1 MATGFTQS
9 ELDAL
14 MHAMDSEVPGIPRR
28 ADKILADPVNAMRV
42 AGTEKGA
49 LFAFEFK
56 GGATEQFWLHVW
68 VAKELAAAC
77 NGAALEFE
85 WQRALTPEPSDHI
98 REPRIEDIDDAAQVI
113 SLATN
118 ADRDGMLVRF
128 AIGQRRSRS
137 RTLYLPVRAALTVLS
152 SIATGAATAEWWDPE
167 TFDLIP
173 SPESQN

>member
-9 ELDAL
+9 ELDSL

-28 ADKILADPVNAMRV
+28 ADKILADAVNAMRV

-77 NGAALEFE
+77 NGVASEFE
-85 WQRALTPEPSDHI
+85 WPKRGLTPEPSDHI
-98 REPRIEDIDDAAQVI
+98 REPRIEDVADAAQVI

-128 AIGQRRSRS
+128 AIGQRSRS
-137 RTLYLPVRAALTVLS
+137 RTLYLPVSAALTVLS
-152 SIATGAATAEWWDPE
+152 SIATGAATAEWWDPG

-173 SPESQN
+173 SRDSQN